1 MLNQKAAAFVPIATG
16 WRQKS
21 RSLFGSGADRLVPC
35 RRETHVPYVNEARL
49 GHFRSQVPAMVVVQA
64 MIVGL
69 DRRLGS
75 VESFQTQKM
84 KSLLHRLAR
93 WPRVAGEE
101 EQRWWWLGPAGPGSG
116 AGRGGQ
122 LRRDH
127 RAGERNGVGL
137 LRPCGQRE
145 PARHVPYGRFRQPAE
160 PGLRGQQGRRG
171 PADKIA
177 GDCLGRGWHPG
188 ERGRGRTPLMWLRS
202 TCLRRWAA
210 GAAPRILRRRCW
222 FKPRTRWG
230 S

>member
-21 RSLFGSGADRLVPC
+21 RNLFGSGADRLVPC

-64 MIVGL
+64 MILGL
-69 DRRLGS
+69 GRRLGS

-84 KSLLHRLAR
+84 KSLLHRLGR

-101 EQRWWWLGPAGPGSG
+101 EQRWWLGPA
-116 AGRGGQ
+116 
-122 LRRDH
+122 
-127 RAGERNGVGL
+127 
-137 LRPCGQRE
+137 
-145 PARHVPYGRFRQPAE
+145 
-160 PGLRGQQGRRG
+160 
-171 PADKIA
+171 
-177 GDCLGRGWHPG
+177 DCLGRGWHPG